1 MSDPYNQYG
10 HQYNQYPPQQQ
21 YGSSAPGQGYS
32 PPQEQYGQQ
41 PYQQPYQQPAYPSY
55 PPQQGHG
62 DQTQYGQQPY
72 GPPSQGGFQHGQS
85 QAPVPY
91 SDPYQQQQQG
101 QYGQPQYPGSAPA
114 QQFPQQGAYQQNQ
127 YPHDAQAP
135 YGQPGQQ
142 YHGSTDPN
150 AQAEG
155 DRGLMGALGGGA
167 AGYFG
172 GNKMGGH
179 GIIGAL
185 AGAVLGS
192 KLEDKHK
199 HNKPGGY

>member
-1 MSDPYNQYG
+1 MSDPYNNQYG
-10 HQYNQYPPQQQ
+10 QQYNQYPPNQ
-21 YGSSAPGQGYS
+21 YGSPAPGQGYA
-32 PPQEQYGQQ
+32 PPQENYQQ
-41 PYQQPYQQPAYPSY
+41 GYQQPGYPSY
-55 PPQQGHG
+55 PPQQQQGGYG
-62 DQTQYGQQPY
+62 DQSQYNQHQPY

-91 SDPYQQQQQG
+91 SDPYQQQQG
-101 QYGQPQYPGSAPA
+101 QYNQPQYPGSAPA

-135 YGQPGQQ
+135 YGQPAQQ
-142 YHGSTDPN
+142 TYGPTDPN

-199 HNKPGGY
+199 NKKHGGY

>member
-1 MSDPYNQYG
+1 MTSNKGKTFFHDQWSGTPLTQNREYG
-10 HQYNQYPPQQQ
+10 
-21 YGSSAPGQGYS
+21 
-32 PPQEQYGQQ
+32 
-41 PYQQPYQQPAYPSY
+41 
-55 PPQQGHG
+55 
-62 DQTQYGQQPY
+62 
-72 GPPSQGGFQHGQS
+72 
-85 QAPVPY
+85 
-91 SDPYQQQQQG
+91 QQQG
-101 QYGQPQYPGSAPA
+101 QYPGPQPQN
-114 QQFPQQGAYQQNQ
+114 QFPQQGAYAHDQ
-127 YPHDAQAP
+127 YPQGQNA

-142 YHGSTDPN
+142 QQYGSTDPN

-179 GIIGAL
+179 GFIGAL

-199 HNKPGGY
+199 KPKHNNQGGYYH

>member
-1 MSDPYNQYG
+1 MTDMHFS
-10 HQYNQYPPQQQ
+10 
-21 YGSSAPGQGYS
+21 
-32 PPQEQYGQQ
+32 
-41 PYQQPYQQPAYPSY
+41 
-55 PPQQGHG
+55 
-62 DQTQYGQQPY
+62 
-72 GPPSQGGFQHGQS
+72 
-85 QAPVPY
+85 
-91 SDPYQQQQQG
+91 
-101 QYGQPQYPGSAPA
+101 QYGQPQYPGQAPA

-135 YGQPGQQ
+135 YSQPGQQ
-142 YHGSTDPN
+142 TYGSTDPN

-155 DRGLMGALGGGA
+155 DRGLMGAMGGGA

-179 GIIGAL
+179 GIIGAI

-199 HNKPGGY
+199 NKKHSGYH